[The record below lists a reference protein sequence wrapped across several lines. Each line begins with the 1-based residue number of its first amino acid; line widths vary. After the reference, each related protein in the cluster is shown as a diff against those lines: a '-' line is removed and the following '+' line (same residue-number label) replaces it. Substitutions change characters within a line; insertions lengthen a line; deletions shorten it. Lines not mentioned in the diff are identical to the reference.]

1 MPVPDEDAF
10 VYLLQTTKA
19 MRSTI
24 WFMYTML
31 CNSWTRWCHIDVC
44 RCEVSGGAGQEWPT
58 EVCEMWRFFSC
69 SRILKL
75 MGFMALHSDV
85 LAVKQRDP
93 CKQRDGIGR
102 QHVLDMLQS
111 MNE

>member
-1 MPVPDEDAF
+1 MKADACL
-10 VYLLQTTKA
+10 VAAKHCPIMSQTMA
-19 MRSTI
+19 MVA
-24 WFMYTML
+24 
-31 CNSWTRWCHIDVC
+31 H

-58 EVCEMWRFFSC
+58 EVCEMWRFFSS

-85 LAVKQRDP
+85 LAVKQWDP
-93 CKQRDGIGR
+93 CKQHDGVDR
-102 QHVLDMLQS
+102 QHVLEMLQS